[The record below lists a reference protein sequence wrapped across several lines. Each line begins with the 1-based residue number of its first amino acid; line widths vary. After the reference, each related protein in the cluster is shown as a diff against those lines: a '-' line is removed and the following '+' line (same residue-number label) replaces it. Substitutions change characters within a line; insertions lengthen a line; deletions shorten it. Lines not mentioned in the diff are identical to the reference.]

1 MSIERDEIDAVG
13 RRIQSLLLDGENA
26 LLISIGAK
34 AGDADC
40 ELQSCIVTVRGN
52 VGAEIVETSGNAV
65 GLYDAACIARG
76 KLRIARENHAEK
88 FAKQKGGRMTHES
101 TGSAGGD
108 QPTSGVVA
116 Q

>member
-13 RRIQSLLLDGENA
+13 RRIQSLLLEDENA

-40 ELQSCIVTVRGN
+40 ELQSCIVMVRGN

-76 KLRIARENHAEK
+76 KLRIARQYHAERL
-88 FAKQKGGRMTHES
+88 AKEKAKGIVTQFHNEGA
-101 TGSAGGD
+101 AGAKS
-108 QPTSGVVA
+108 PAVVA